1 LWSSVAYAVSQR
13 TQEFAVRMTLGA
25 HRSSLVALMLRE
37 GVRDALIAMTA
48 GLILA
53 AIGSRYITDLLYGVS
68 SRDPLVFITV
78 AAAIFTLATIA
89 SLLPAWRVSRIDP
102 AVALRTD

>member
-1 LWSSVAYAVSQR
+1 
-13 TQEFAVRMTLGA
+13 M
-25 HRSSLVALMLRE
+25 RSALT
-37 GVRDALIAMTA
+37 AITA
-48 GLILA
+48 GLTLA
-53 AIGSRYITDLLYGVS
+53 VIGSGNIDDLLYGVS

-78 AAAIFTLATIA
+78 AAGILTLATIA